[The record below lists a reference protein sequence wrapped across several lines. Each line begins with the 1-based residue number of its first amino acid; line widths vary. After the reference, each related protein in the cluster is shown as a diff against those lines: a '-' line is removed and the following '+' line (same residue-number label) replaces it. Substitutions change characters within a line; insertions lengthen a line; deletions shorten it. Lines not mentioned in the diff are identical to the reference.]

1 MKHNP
6 IAPLT
11 MTAYGSHGY
20 GVRAVV
26 TALTSPC
33 PRLISPIT
41 AAGFLFHP
49 ARLRPSGKSNGR
61 EVTTLSIRQM
71 VTVKAGGTDESPG
84 NLKENGMTPEEE
96 NDIRIEMELSR
107 IGDRRKG
114 TDEFEGYF
122 KMEEEEEETWDR

>member
-49 ARLRPSGKSNGR
+49 ARLRPSGKSTAK
-61 EVTTLSIRQM
+61 EVTKLSIRQM
-71 VTVKAGGTDESPG
+71 NDWRGSCDELPR
-84 NLKENGMTPEEE
+84 NL
-96 NDIRIEMELSR
+96 NDIRISEELRR
-107 IGDRRKG
+107 IGDRRRG
-114 TDEFEGYF
+114 TDEADGYF
-122 KMEEEEEETWDR
+122 KVEEDDT